1 MATNTKLVRSAV
13 GINGTIREVLMD
25 ANGATDAICVTV
37 NDRIAYANRPT
48 LSLFGMQ
55 RPEECLGRS
64 FLELFDPDIQ
74 PILKAGIRRLLE
86 KKSESL
92 LVDESKIVRRDHILV
107 DVVLRVVR
115 LDWDGQPAVQ
125 VTFG

>member
-1 MATNTKLVRSAV
+1 
-13 GINGTIREVLMD
+13 MD
-25 ANGATDAICVTV
+25 ANGIRERIPEVNARTIDAICVTV

-64 FLELFDPDIQ
+64 FLEFFDPDIQ

>member
-115 LDWDGQPAVQ
+115 LDWDGEPAVQ

>member
-1 MATNTKLVRSAV
+1 
-13 GINGTIREVLMD
+13 MD
-25 ANGATDAICVTV
+25 ANGIAGAERITELNARANDAICVTV
-37 NDRIAYANRPT
+37 NDRITYANRPT
-48 LSLFGMQ
+48 LSLFGLQ

-92 LVDESKIVRRDHILV
+92 LVDESKIVRSDNILV

-115 LDWDGQPAVQ
+115 LNWDGQPAVQ